1 MHSFQGMGMSGVDV
15 LTSYFGQNSSESGGI
30 LPYKGDGG
38 ARRTF

>member
-1 MHSFQGMGMSGVDV
+1 MHSFQVWVWSGVDV

-30 LPYKGDGG
+30 LHYKRDGG